1 MAGINVIDVA
11 GTDRPLTGIQVVDP
25 AGTDRTITQIRVIDP
40 AGTDRIVY
48 DPSGASTFQVSVTPT
63 RVTGQSSLHQITSSS
78 TTASASGGTPPYTYS
93 WALTSYD
100 NVTAPEI
107 SSPNAATTSFVQTN
121 VGYGESY
128 IGHFTVTAR
137 DAAAGVATASVTAF
151 WVNTS
156 GGSGSL

>member
-48 DPSGASTFQVSVTPT
+48 DPSGASTFQVSVTPA
-63 RVTGQSSLHQITSSS
+63 RVTGQSNLHQITSAA
-78 TTASASGGTPPYTYS
+78 TAASASGGTPPYTYS
-93 WALTSYD
+93 WALSSYD
-100 NVTAPEI
+100 NVTPPEI
-107 SSPNAATTSFVQTN
+107 TSPTGSSTTFVQTN
-121 VGYGESY
+121 VAYGESY
-128 IGHFTVTAR
+128 VGHFTVTAR
-137 DAAAGVATASVTAF
+137 DAAAGVATADVTAF

-156 GGSGSL
+156 SGRGDI